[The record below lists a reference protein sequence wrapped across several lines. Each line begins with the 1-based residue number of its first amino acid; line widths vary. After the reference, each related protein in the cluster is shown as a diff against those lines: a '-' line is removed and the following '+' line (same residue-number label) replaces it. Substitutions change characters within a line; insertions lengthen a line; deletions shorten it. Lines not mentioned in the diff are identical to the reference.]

1 MTTIFAALV
10 LLLSFAGILIWL
22 FSLAKPGRRAELA
35 GAADRLNMSF
45 EPWRMLST
53 GIRQAGFQILSTG
66 DPRYVPNYIEN
77 ETVLLFDFTRL
88 TGRAPTVQTLII
100 MPCPV
105 GTDARLMVSPLAREN
120 THCFDKGRPINRL
133 EQEDLPDALAGHA
146 IYGLPVHKI
155 RPLLTENVQKWLLA
169 HPHLHME
176 WAAGMLLVCQ
186 PGYQIAGDELESVID
201 DVRSLANALASH

>member
-66 DPRYVPNYIEN
+66 DPRYVPNYIED

-88 TGRAPTVQTLII
+88 TGRAP
-100 MPCPV
+100 P
-105 GTDARLMVSPLAREN
+105 SK
-120 THCFDKGRPINRL
+120 H
-133 EQEDLPDALAGHA
+133 
-146 IYGLPVHKI
+146 
-155 RPLLTENVQKWLLA
+155 
-169 HPHLHME
+169 
-176 WAAGMLLVCQ
+176 
-186 PGYQIAGDELESVID
+186 
-201 DVRSLANALASH
+201 